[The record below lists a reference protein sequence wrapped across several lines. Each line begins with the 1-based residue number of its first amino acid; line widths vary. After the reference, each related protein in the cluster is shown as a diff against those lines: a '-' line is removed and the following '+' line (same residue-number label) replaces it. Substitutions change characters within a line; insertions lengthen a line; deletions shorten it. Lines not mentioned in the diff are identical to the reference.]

1 MRGSE
6 RVIPPFYFYIMD
18 NTIYDKLVEYIEI
31 FKTHYIKNVEEIFQR
46 EFSEENVECHYPI
59 IDTPSFLNEFLRKF
73 HIYRD
78 AINPA
83 FPYSVYSDYRAALYN
98 SFYVG
103 DFSDRII
110 SDIGAVVD
118 LPNEEVIT
126 KLFDTIDLK
135 DFFFTMI
142 TPSNYAKIII
152 HFPEVIVKNERGQS
166 TRIKN
171 LFAEVKVKA
180 DGTLLGEFKLN
191 RTHYI
196 YNHFLHNYLHSHV
209 CAIPTWDFREFQNC
223 CLGTGPIRHTI
234 HNLHQEYNESQ
245 WMQFCW
251 DLSKYVTIESEEG
264 VPYHYLSR
272 SNTSFVQG
280 DEIRTDSFGYN
291 ISGFQKIHV
300 STNMSLPEH
309 MWGNFAK
316 YLIDTKS
323 ISFRWVNK
331 HWEIAAGPIEHI
343 KNVSTSFL
351 KFLRS
356 NYIIFRQH
364 TDIVESLFSRG
375 VLKKVIINI
384 NGIYKLSTSSDRVS
398 RIDDYRGKYA
408 LTFKGEDYCIEIDE
422 PTEPS
427 SFYYHTILDVNIIA
441 IITGI
446 ILKILNI
453 KYGKRSETNP
463 SELEISFT
471 DF

>member
-1 MRGSE
+1 
-6 RVIPPFYFYIMD
+6 
-18 NTIYDKLVEYIEI
+18 
-31 FKTHYIKNVEEIFQR
+31 
-46 EFSEENVECHYPI
+46 
-59 IDTPSFLNEFLRKF
+59 
-73 HIYRD
+73 
-78 AINPA
+78 
-83 FPYSVYSDYRAALYN
+83 
-98 SFYVG
+98 
-103 DFSDRII
+103 
-110 SDIGAVVD
+110 
-118 LPNEEVIT
+118 
-126 KLFDTIDLK
+126 
-135 DFFFTMI
+135 
-142 TPSNYAKIII
+142 
-152 HFPEVIVKNERGQS
+152 
-166 TRIKN
+166 
-171 LFAEVKVKA
+171 
-180 DGTLLGEFKLN
+180 
-191 RTHYI
+191 
-196 YNHFLHNYLHSHV
+196 
-209 CAIPTWDFREFQNC
+209 
-223 CLGTGPIRHTI
+223 
-234 HNLHQEYNESQ
+234 
-245 WMQFCW
+245 
-251 DLSKYVTIESEEG
+251 
-264 VPYHYLSR
+264 
-272 SNTSFVQG
+272 
-280 DEIRTDSFGYN
+280 
-291 ISGFQKIHV
+291 
-300 STNMSLPEH
+300 MSLPEH

-364 TDIVESLFSRG
+364 TDIVNDLFSRG